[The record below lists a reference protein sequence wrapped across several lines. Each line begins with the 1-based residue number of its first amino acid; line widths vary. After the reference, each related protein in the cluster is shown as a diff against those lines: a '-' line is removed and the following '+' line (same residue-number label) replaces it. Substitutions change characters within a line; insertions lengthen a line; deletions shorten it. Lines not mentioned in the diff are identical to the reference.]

1 MILENKRHSK
11 EVRLGN
17 YMDKDQIVQVRQ
29 VCEELL
35 LEYGRLGGLMVD

>member
-11 EVRLGN
+11 EESFGN
-17 YMDKDQIVQVRQ
+17 DIDIDKIVQVRQ

-35 LEYGRLGGLMVD
+35 LE